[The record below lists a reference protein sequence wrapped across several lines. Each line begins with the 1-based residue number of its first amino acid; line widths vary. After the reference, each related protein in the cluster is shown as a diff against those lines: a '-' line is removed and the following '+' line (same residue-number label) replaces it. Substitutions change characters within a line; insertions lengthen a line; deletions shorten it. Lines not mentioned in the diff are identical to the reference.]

1 MSICLVTGGA
11 GFIGSNLVDRLI
23 SLNHEVRVIDNES
36 SEVHETFYWNY
47 EKNGGVETSNFQA
60 DICNYEEIE
69 PYFNNVEYV
78 FHLAAES
85 RIQPGINSPLQTIK
99 TNTLGTANVLECARK
114 NNVKRLIYSTTS
126 SYYGLKNKV
135 PNTETQS
142 KDCLNPYSVSKVAGE
157 ELCKIYNDLYNL
169 KTISLR
175 YFNVYG
181 PREPLRGP
189 YAPVVGLF
197 LRQVL
202 SDQSV
207 TIVGD
212 GLQRR
217 DFTHVDDVL
226 AANLLAAFS
235 PAYEEAFGETY
246 NVGSG
251 RNFSMLELAKMVGA
265 KNIDFLP
272 QRPGEARETLANIDK
287 IRDAFGWAPKKNL
300 KDYIGEILEK
310 SNFPS

>member
-1 MSICLVTGGA
+1 MAICLVTGGA

-36 SEVHETFYWNY
+36 STVHENFYWNQ
-47 EKNGGVETSNFQA
+47 GGASKIQA

-69 PYFNNVEYV
+69 PYFHNVEFV
-78 FHLAAES
+78 FHLAAQS

-99 TNTLGTANVLECARK
+99 TNILGTANILECARN
-114 NNVKRLIYSTTS
+114 NNVERLIYSTTS
-126 SYYGLKNKV
+126 SYYGLKNRV
-135 PNTETQS
+135 PNIETQT
-142 KDCLNPYSVSKVAGE
+142 KDCLNPYSVSKVGGE
-157 ELCKIYNDLYNL
+157 ELCKIYYDLYGL
-169 KTISLR
+169 KSISLR

-202 SDQSV
+202 SDQTV

-217 DFTHVDDVL
+217 DFTHVEDVL
-226 AANLLAAFS
+226 EANLAAAFS
-235 PAYEEAFGETY
+235 PAPKGAFGETY

-251 RNFSMLELAKMVGA
+251 RNFSIIELAEMVGA
-265 KNIDFLP
+265 KKMEFLAP
-272 QRPGEARETLANIDK
+272 RPGEARKTLANTDK
-287 IRDAFGWAPKKNL
+287 IRRAFGWTPKKVL
-300 KDYIGEILEK
+300 KDYIDEMLEK
-310 SNFPS
+310 SNSPF

>member
-1 MSICLVTGGA
+1 M
-11 GFIGSNLVDRLI
+11 
-23 SLNHEVRVIDNES
+23 
-36 SEVHETFYWNY
+36 
-47 EKNGGVETSNFQA
+47 
-60 DICNYEEIE
+60 
-69 PYFNNVEYV
+69 
-78 FHLAAES
+78 
-85 RIQPGINSPLQTIK
+85 
-99 TNTLGTANVLECARK
+99 
-114 NNVKRLIYSTTS
+114 
-126 SYYGLKNKV
+126 KNKV

-157 ELCKIYNDLYNL
+157 ELCKIYNDLYDL
-169 KTISLR
+169 KSISLR

-202 SDQSV
+202 SDQPV

-212 GLQRR
+212 GLQKR

-226 AANLLAAFS
+226 EANLLAAFS
-235 PAYEEAFGETY
+235 PAVEDVFGETY

-251 RNFSMLELAKMVGA
+251 RNFSMLELAEMVGA
-265 KNIDFLP
+265 KSIDFLP
-272 QRPGEARETLANIDK
+272 QRPGEARETLANTDK

-300 KDYIGEILEK
+300 RDYIGEILEK
-310 SNFPS
+310 SNLPS